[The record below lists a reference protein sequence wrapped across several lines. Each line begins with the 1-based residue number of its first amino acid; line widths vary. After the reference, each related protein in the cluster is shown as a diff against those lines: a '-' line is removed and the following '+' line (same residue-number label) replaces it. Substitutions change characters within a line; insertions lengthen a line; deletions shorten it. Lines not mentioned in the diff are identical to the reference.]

1 MTKAKSLTEFIA
13 LYNGKTN
20 VGNTPENKGE
30 CVGLVVMWILNLGLT
45 HFYGHAKDFYTNAPN
60 PQYTK
65 TKNAPDVYA
74 KAGDIMV
81 WDKTVGGG
89 YGHVAIVVES
99 DPASDTFTV
108 FEQNNPG
115 NVPGRACEVTTYK
128 NWAGVIGWIRPR
140 VSESDDL
147 AELEKILKDLE
158 KENGELRASRNKWK
172 RDHADLEKEYKRVLS
187 ANTAHIEQLQRTNAD
202 LSANV
207 SDLTSQN
214 TVLTARN
221 SEVEKKLKDYENVLV
236 ELEMAIDGFAR
247 ELELRDEKITELT
260 KQKSQKLCEYP
271 RSERIRSLFLT
282 CKEAEKNAKA
292 NTKNTSTS
300 SKA

>member
-1 MTKAKSLTEFIA
+1 MAKAKSLTEFVA

-45 HFYGHAKDFYTNAPN
+45 HFYGHAKDFFTNSPN
-60 PQYTK
+60 SQYTK
-65 TKNAPDVYA
+65 INNAPSVYP
-74 KAGDIMV
+74 KAGDIII
-81 WDKTVGGG
+81 WDKTAGGG
-89 YGHVAIVVES
+89 FGHVAIVVES

-140 VSESDDL
+140 VSETNDL

-172 RDHADLEKEYKRVLS
+172 RDYSDLEKEYKRVLS
-187 ANTAHIEQLQRTNAD
+187 SKEEHIKQLQRTNAD

-207 SDLTSQN
+207 SDITSQN

-221 SEVEKKLKDYENVLV
+221 SEVEKKLKDYENVLI

-247 ELELRDEKITELT
+247 ELELRDEQIVTLN
-260 KQKSQKLCEYP
+260 KQKDQKLCEYP

-292 NTKNTSTS
+292 STKNTSTS
-300 SKA
+300 PKA